1 MLSGL
6 LKEMLLATRKRK
18 VRHQRGSRTHGW
30 GTSGQ
35 HRGSGMLGGH
45 GRAGRYR
52 GKRSRLIRTKEFFDM
67 RYAGKKGF
75 MSVAQKRGSER
86 AMNLIQLMR
95 LVDTLTRENKLQM
108 ENNVPVVD
116 LRELGYAKLLG
127 TGSISQAV
135 RVKVGRCSESALRK
149 LKEAGGDAMTEKTSE
164 N

>member
-1 MLSGL
+1 M
-6 LKEMLLATRKRK
+6 
-18 VRHQRGSRTHGW
+18 RGGF
-30 GTSGQ
+30 
-35 HRGSGMLGGH
+35 

-52 GKRSRLIRTKEFFDM
+52 HKRSRLIRTKEYSDM

-75 MSVAQKRGSER
+75 ISVAQKQRRER
-86 AMNLIQLMR
+86 AINLIQLTG
-95 LVDTLTRENKLQM
+95 LIAALTRENRLKT
-108 ENNVPVVD
+108 ENNMPMVD
-116 LRELGYAKLLG
+116 LQELGYAKLLG

>member
-1 MLSGL
+1 MT
-6 LKEMLLATRKRK
+6 TRQRK

-35 HRGSGMLGGH
+35 HRGSGMRGGF

-52 GKRSRLIRTKEFFDM
+52 HKRSRLIRTKEFSDM

-75 MSVAQKRGSER
+75 ISVAQKQRRER
-86 AMNLIQLMR
+86 AINLIQLTG
-95 LVDTLTRENKLQM
+95 LIAALTRENRLKT
-108 ENNVPVVD
+108 ENNMPMVD
-116 LRELGYAKLLG
+116 LQELGYAKLLG